1 MRAFE
6 RKVRASFQRQGF
18 MRTIGAMMTSVGRG
32 KVEIRLPFSRKL
44 SQQEGFV
51 HGAAIT
57 AILDSACGYAALSI
71 APEEAEV
78 LSVEFKVNFVAPAV
92 GERFIARAAVKRNG
106 KMLSVCTADAFAVT
120 GKKEKLVATMLTTI
134 INSPPNKQLPAE

>member
-1 MRAFE
+1 MERFE

-18 MRTIGAMMTSVGRG
+18 MRTIGAKMTSVGRG
-32 KVEIRLPFSRKL
+32 TVEIQLPFSRKL
-44 SQQEGFV
+44 SQQKGFV

-71 APEEAEV
+71 APEDAEV

-92 GERFIARAAVKRNG
+92 GERFVARAAVKRNG
-106 KMLSVCTADAFAVT
+106 KMLSVCTADAFAVN
-120 GKKEKLVATMLTTI
+120 GKQEKLIATMLTTI
-134 INSPPNKQLPAE
+134 INSPPNKQL